1 MAKTKEKLAFGIFQ
15 DGLII
20 KVAQLACEKGIVKV
34 QSLEETILSSP
45 LFLKETVEAGKTV
58 PTIEEEISIPEV
70 TELDEETFDMPEISE
85 FEQPDE
91 IESTEK
97 DEVLPGLK
105 DLQNFMQ
112 QFPLERGKIS
122 SSANDEQISYFQFD
136 PSFNTGKLVK
146 KLQNELLTKEEIKAK
161 NYSMDYILN
170 LDKSGLAFV
179 HRGKFTLFHA
189 LRDIN
194 LVLSKEKYFYS
205 NIDTNE
211 VSLINIVR
219 HNYDF
224 SPDEYVLIIYIGVDY
239 KVGIILKNKN
249 HIKTFPIIVQDTDPD
264 NLRQAI
270 YSKVIMEQDISDIP
284 ITKNIILAGDYATDE
299 DIEFFK
305 SNATEG
311 DSITKLDLK
320 HLYVQEGLEEV
331 ITPDKIARFA
341 IPIALAWK
349 TLQTKNKDFSPCNL
363 LPSKVIE
370 NQKYF
375 KIVWHGFIVLAA
387 IFYFAFSG
395 TIKNLEMQQEIKE
408 YTNMNYRIER
418 ELTQNRV
425 LIKRLNEIKKK
436 VSDLEA
442 NFLKVEK
449 ITDKKNQWNYILHA
463 FTRSLQRNQLSWITN
478 LTSKNGGFQV
488 YGYTTSRRSI
498 LEFSR
503 LFPEG
508 EISSVLKYDLEDVT
522 VWKFDLTFSYP
533 DPEELKK
540 AKEKT
545 TKEITSEE
553 EAQAITTEVEDEKSA
568 IEEKIEEVPP
578 AVIAQEY
585 SDIVQIYFAGD
596 INSALNKFT
605 EFVQKYPKNDLAYN
619 ANYFVG
625 ECLYLLNRTQEAKRV
640 LEEVYKMKGNKTPDA
655 LIMLGNCSEKEKDFK
670 SAKAYWN
677 QLIKE
682 FPKNSLAKA
691 AKYKIQKL
699 EGK

>member
-20 KVAQLACEKGIVKV
+20 KVAQLAIEKGIVKI

-45 LFLKETVEAGKTV
+45 LFLKEAVEAGKTV
-58 PTIEEEISIPEV
+58 TTLEEEISIPEV
-70 TELDEETFDMPEISE
+70 TDLDEETFDMPEISE
-85 FEQPDE
+85 FESPDE
-91 IESTEK
+91 LESTEK
-97 DEVLPGLK
+97 EEVLPGLK

-112 QFPLERGKIS
+112 QFPLEGGKIS
-122 SSANDEQISYFQFD
+122 ISANDEQISYFQFD
-136 PSFNTGKLVK
+136 SSFNTGKLVK

-161 NYSMDYILN
+161 NYSLDYILN
-170 LDKSGLAFV
+170 PDKSGLAFV
-179 HRGKFTLFHA
+179 HRGKFDLFHA

-194 LVLSKEKYFYS
+194 LVLSKEKFFY
-205 NIDTNE
+205 NHIDTNE
-211 VSLINIVR
+211 VSLINIMR
-219 HNYDF
+219 HNYEF
-224 SPDEYVLIIYIGVDY
+224 SPDEYVLVIYIGVDY
-239 KVGIILKNKN
+239 KVGIILKDKN
-249 HIKTFPIIVQDTDPD
+249 HIKTFPIIVQDTEPD

-270 YSKVIMEQDISDIP
+270 YSKILMEQDISDIP

-311 DSITKLDLK
+311 DSVTKLVLK

-349 TLQTKNKDFSPCNL
+349 TLQLKNKDFSPCNL

-395 TIKNLEMQQEIKE
+395 TINNLEMKQDIRE

-449 ITDKKNQWNYILHA
+449 ITGKKNQWNYILHA
-463 FTRSLQRNQLSWITN
+463 FARSLQRNQLSWITN

-545 TKEITSEE
+545 TKEIISEE
-553 EAQAITTEVEDEKSA
+553 EPQLIITEEEDKELSIK
-568 IEEKIEEVPP
+568 EEVPP

-585 SDIVQIYFAGD
+585 SDIVRIYFAGD

-605 EFVQKYPKNDLAYN
+605 EFIQKYPKNDLAYN

-625 ECLYLLNRTQEAKRV
+625 ECLYLLNRTKEAKHE
-640 LEEVYKMKGNKTPDA
+640 LEKVYRMKGNKTPDA

-677 QLIKE
+677 KLIKE

>member
-1 MAKTKEKLAFGIFQ
+1 MAKTKEKLAFGVFQ

-20 KVAQLACEKGIVKV
+20 KVAQLAIEKGIVKI

-45 LFLKETVEAGKTV
+45 LFLKEAVEAGKTV
-58 PTIEEEISIPEV
+58 TTLEEEISIPEV

-85 FEQPDE
+85 FEAPE
-91 IESTEK
+91 EVESTEK
-97 DEVLPGLK
+97 KEILPGLK

-112 QFPLERGKIS
+112 QFPLEGGKIS
-122 SSANDEQISYFQFD
+122 ISANDEQISYFQFD
-136 PSFNTGKLVK
+136 SSFNTGKLVK

-161 NYSMDYILN
+161 NYSLDYILN
-170 LDKSGLAFV
+170 PDKSGLAFV
-179 HRGKFTLFHA
+179 HRGKFDLFHA

-194 LVLSKEKYFYS
+194 LVLSKEKFFY
-205 NIDTNE
+205 NHIDTNE
-211 VSLINIVR
+211 VSLINIIR
-219 HNYDF
+219 HNYEF
-224 SPDEYVLIIYIGVDY
+224 SPDEYVLVIYIGVDY
-239 KVGIILKNKN
+239 KVGIILKDKN
-249 HIKTFPIIVQDTDPD
+249 HIKTFPIIVQDTEPD

-284 ITKNIILAGDYATDE
+284 ITKNIILAGDYATEE

-305 SNATEG
+305 SKATEG
-311 DSITKLDLK
+311 DSVTKLVLK
-320 HLYVQEGLEEV
+320 HLYIQEGSEEV
-331 ITPDKIARFA
+331 ITPDQIARFA

-349 TLQTKNKDFSPCNL
+349 TLQLKNKDFSPCNL

-395 TIKNLEMQQEIKE
+395 TINNLEMKQEIGE

-449 ITDKKNQWNYILHA
+449 ITGKKNQWNYILHTFA
-463 FTRSLQRNQLSWITN
+463 RSLQRNQLSWITN
-478 LTSKNGGFQV
+478 INSKNGGFQV
-488 YGYTTSRRSI
+488 LGYTTSRRSI

-553 EAQAITTEVEDEKSA
+553 EQEIITTKEEDEELTIK
-568 IEEKIEEVPP
+568 EEVPP

-585 SDIVQIYFAGD
+585 SDIVRIYFAGD

-605 EFVQKYPKNDLAYN
+605 EFIQKYPKNDLTYN

-625 ECLYLLNRTQEAKRV
+625 ECLYLLNRTKEAKHV
-640 LEEVYKMKGNKTPDA
+640 LEKVYRMKGNKTPDA

-677 QLIKE
+677 KLIKE

>member
-20 KVAQLACEKGIVKV
+20 KVAQLAIEKGIVKI

-45 LFLKETVEAGKTV
+45 LFLKEAVEAGKTV
-58 PTIEEEISIPEV
+58 TTLEEEISIPEV
-70 TELDEETFDMPEISE
+70 TDLDEETFDMPEISE
-85 FEQPDE
+85 FESPDE
-91 IESTEK
+91 LESTEK
-97 DEVLPGLK
+97 EEVLPGLK

-112 QFPLERGKIS
+112 QFPLEGGKIS
-122 SSANDEQISYFQFD
+122 ISANDEQISYFQFD
-136 PSFNTGKLVK
+136 SSFNTGKLVK

-161 NYSMDYILN
+161 NYSLDYILN
-170 LDKSGLAFV
+170 PDKSGLAFV
-179 HRGKFTLFHA
+179 HRGKFDLFHG

-194 LVLSKEKYFYS
+194 LVLSKEKFFY
-205 NIDTNE
+205 NHIDTNE
-211 VSLINIVR
+211 VSLINIMR
-219 HNYDF
+219 HNYEF
-224 SPDEYVLIIYIGVDY
+224 SPDEYVLVIYIGVDY
-239 KVGIILKNKN
+239 KVGIILKDKN
-249 HIKTFPIIVQDTDPD
+249 HIKTFPIIVQDTEPD

-270 YSKVIMEQDISDIP
+270 YSKIIMEQDISDIP
-284 ITKNIILAGDYATDE
+284 ITKNIILAGDYATEE

-305 SNATEG
+305 SKATKG
-311 DSITKLDLK
+311 DSVTKLVLK

-349 TLQTKNKDFSPCNL
+349 TLQLKNKDFSPCNL

-395 TIKNLEMQQEIKE
+395 TINNLEMKQDIRE

-449 ITDKKNQWNYILHA
+449 ITGKKNQWNYILHTFA
-463 FTRSLQRNQLSWITN
+463 RSLQRNQLSWITN
-478 LTSKNGGFQV
+478 LNSKNGGFQV
-488 YGYTTSRRSI
+488 LGYTTSRRNI

-545 TKEITSEE
+545 TKEIISEE
-553 EAQAITTEVEDEKSA
+553 EPQLIITEEEDKELTIK
-568 IEEKIEEVPP
+568 EEVPP

-585 SDIVQIYFAGD
+585 SDIVRIYFAGD

-605 EFVQKYPKNDLAYN
+605 EFIQKYPKNDLAYN

-625 ECLYLLNRTQEAKRV
+625 ECLYLLNRTKEAKHE
-640 LEEVYKMKGNKTPDA
+640 LEKVYRMKGNKTPDA

-677 QLIKE
+677 KLIKE